1 MILKIGISSCLRGE
15 RVRYDGTDK
24 RSRRLHQFLDSKV
37 EWVSVCPEVEVGMGV
52 PREPV
57 CLIGDLQD
65 PHMVGRETGTD
76 WTLQMLELCHL
87 RVRELKSMEVSGFVL
102 KKASPSCGP
111 DGVPLLSAMNKKDS
125 GSRGGGLLTR
135 VLLQELPGFPVVDED
150 AVSSQSGAT
159 HFLKQARLYR
169 EKFFGTLG
177 SV

>member
-1 MILKIGISSCLRGE
+1 MIKIGISSCLRGD

-24 RSRRLHQFLDSKV
+24 CSTRLHQFLDGRV
-37 EWVSVCPEVEVGMGV
+37 EWVPVCPEVEVGMGV

-57 CLIGDLQD
+57 CLVGDLQD

-87 RVRELKSMEVSGFVL
+87 RIRELKSMEVSGFVL

-135 VLLQELPGFPVVDED
+135 VLLQELPGFPVVDEG

>member
-15 RVRYDGTDK
+15 RVRYDATDK
-24 RSRRLHQFLDSKV
+24 RSARLHQFLDGRV
-37 EWVSVCPEVEVGMGV
+37 EWVPVCPEVEVGMGV

-57 CLIGDLQD
+57 CLVGDLQD

-87 RVRELKSMEVSGFVL
+87 RIHEFKSLEVSGFVL

-111 DGVPLLSAMNKKDS
+111 NGVPVISATSGKDT
-125 GSRGGGLLTR
+125 GSRGSGLLVR
-135 VLLQELPGFPVVDED
+135 VLQQELPGFPVVDED
-150 AVSSQSGAT
+150 TVSSQSGAIG
-159 HFLKQARLYR
+159 FLKQASLYR